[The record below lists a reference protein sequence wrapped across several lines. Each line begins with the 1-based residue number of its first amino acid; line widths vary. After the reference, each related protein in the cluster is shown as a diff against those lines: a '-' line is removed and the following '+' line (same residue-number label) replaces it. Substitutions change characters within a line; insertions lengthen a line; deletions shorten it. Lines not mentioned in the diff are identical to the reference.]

1 MTSHKEV
8 VEVKRVFKH
17 PMYKSPTLYHN
28 IAVIEL
34 GRRIEYDYRKFG
46 DTPICLDRG
55 TYDNVGKLCKV
66 QVVHKPIIKDQS

>member
-17 PMYKSPTLYHN
+17 PLYKFPTLYN
-28 IAVIEL
+28 DIAVIEL
-34 GRRIEYDYRKFG
+34 GRRIEYNYNKFG

-55 TYDNVGKLCKV
+55 KYDNVGKLCKV